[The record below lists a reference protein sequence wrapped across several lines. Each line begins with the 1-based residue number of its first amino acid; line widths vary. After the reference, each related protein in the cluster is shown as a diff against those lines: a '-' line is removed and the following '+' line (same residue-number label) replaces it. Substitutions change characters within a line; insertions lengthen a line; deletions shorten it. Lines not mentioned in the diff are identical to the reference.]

1 VQNQNNQ
8 APAPPI
14 IIIGS
19 ETFTPGQTKTVN
31 GVPVVVPTEA
41 DGSRVVVDGNTVAFN
56 VAAPTGPPVLTVGG
70 NTVTANPKG
79 QFIVGTE
86 TLMPGGPAITVDGST
101 LSLAPSGVA
110 IVNGITQ
117 PLANAPVPTAAPAL
131 TVNGQP
137 IPVTMIG
144 GSPFFVVAPDQTL
157 TPGTVLTVD
166 GTTYSMPSDHH
177 GSAIV
182 VNGQTSIL
190 RAGESVITLEN
201 GQHITASSVVDT
213 PAYVLGPDQT
223 LTPGAVLTVDG
234 TTYSMPTVASGSVV
248 VINGVTSTI
257 PQDASMTAAP
267 ALTIDGQAYTHT
279 VRDGTTEYVIAEGT
293 TLAPGGVVTVD
304 GTTFSMP
311 ASGSGSVVV
320 INGVTSTIQEASI
333 TAAPALTID
342 GQTYTHTVR
351 DGTTEYVIGKGT
363 TLAPGGVVTVDG
375 TTYSLDEQGTALV
388 INGRTSSIPHAS
400 VPASNSASTTT
411 TASVRRVVATSGA
424 SDEESSRAAETS
436 EGAGARTYGSGFES
450 WVESLVIGVA
460 GWLVMLLV

>member
-1 VQNQNNQ
+1 VQNQNSQ
-8 APAPPI
+8 ALAPPV

-31 GVPVVVPTEA
+31 GVPVVVPTDA
-41 DGSRVVVDGNTVAFN
+41 DGSRVVVDGNTIAIN

-70 NTVTANPKG
+70 NTVTANSQG
-79 QFIVGTE
+79 QFLVGTE

-117 PLANAPVPTAAPAL
+117 PLANAPVPTATPAL
-131 TVNGQP
+131 MVNGRP
-137 IPVTMIG
+137 VPVTIIG
-144 GSPFFVVAPDQTL
+144 GFPFFVVASDQTL
-157 TPGTVLTVD
+157 TPGAVLTVD
-166 GTTYSMPSDHH
+166 GTTYSMASDHH
-177 GSAIV
+177 GSALV

-190 RAGESVITLEN
+190 RAGESVFTMQNGQHVTATIAAGTPSYVLASGETLTPGAVLTVDSTTYSMPSDNHGSAIVINGRTSVLSARNSVLTLEN
-201 GQHITASSVVDT
+201 GQRITASSVVGT
-213 PAYVLGPDQT
+213 SAYVLGPDQT

-234 TTYSMPTVASGSVV
+234 TTFSMPAGASGSVV
-248 VINGVTSTI
+248 VINGITSTI
-257 PQDASMTAAP
+257 RQD
-267 ALTIDGQAYTHT
+267 
-279 VRDGTTEYVIAEGT
+279 
-293 TLAPGGVVTVD
+293 
-304 GTTFSMP
+304 
-311 ASGSGSVVV
+311 
-320 INGVTSTIQEASI
+320 ASI

-351 DGTTEYVIGKGT
+351 DGTTEYVIGEGT

-375 TTYSLDEQGTALV
+375 TTYSLDERGTALI

-424 SDEESSRAAETS
+424 SDDESSSSAAETS
-436 EGAGARTYGSGFES
+436 EGAGARTHGNGFEH
-450 WVESLVIGVA
+450 WMENLVIGVV
-460 GWLVMLLV
+460 GWLVMLMV